1 MIIDIIILLLI
12 ILGAFAGY
20 KKGLVGILVSLI
32 GLVLALILGF
42 ILQGPVSNYLYND
55 TGIGSSI
62 SDNVSSFITDALDK
76 KSENSESN
84 NDEVSFYAG
93 ILKNITNEDQ
103 INDAAKNITMYILK
117 GVSFIAIFFTVF
129 IICYILSMILNLVFD
144 LPLLSSVN
152 KLGGIGAGALKALIK
167 IWILLAI
174 ISFLSPI
181 PMVDGVVEYI
191 QKTNITNYLYSNN
204 IIVFLISSNLKL

>member
-32 GLVLALILGF
+32 GLVLALVLGF
-42 ILQGPVSNYLYND
+42 ILQGPVANYLYND
-55 TGIGSSI
+55 TGIGNNI
-62 SDNVSSFITDALDK
+62 SENVSNFITDSLDK
-76 KSENSESN
+76 KSENSQGSDN
-84 NDEVSFYAG
+84 EVSFYAG

-103 INDAAKNITMYILK
+103 IDDAAKNITMYILK
-117 GVSFIAIFFTVF
+117 GVSFIAIFFIVF
-129 IICYILSMILNLVFD
+129 VICYILSMILNLVFD

-152 KLGGIGAGALKALIK
+152 KIGGIGAGALKALIK

-181 PMVDGVVEYI
+181 PMVDGVVQYI
-191 QKTNITNYLYSNN
+191 QKTNLTNYLYSNN
-204 IIVFLISSNLKL
+204 LIVSLISSNLKL